1 MSNENKSES
10 INFENEQIEQRTL
23 NSDEERKIKRKEEAK
38 SSTNTNNFKKSKNKN
53 KSHNK
58 FYKAKLPPISKSKK
72 EQIYT
77 SQRENTANSVFAT
90 SYRKVNIDQRDDDD
104 IFLEINKTQKEIKN
118 INRELKSLQKEYKII
133 EDSNITN
140 KYIIEMKRLKIMKKK
155 KMKMM

>member
-1 MSNENKSES
+1 MSNENQSES

-23 NSDEERKIKRKEEAK
+23 NSDEERKIKKNEETK
-38 SSTNTNNFKKSKNKN
+38 STNTNNFKKSKNKN

-90 SYRKVNIDQRDDDD
+90 SYSKVNIDQRDDDD
-104 IFLEINKTQKEIKN
+104 IFLEINNTQKEIKN
-118 INRELKSLQKEYKII
+118 INRELKSLQK
-133 EDSNITN
+133 
-140 KYIIEMKRLKIMKKK
+140 
-155 KMKMM
+155 